1 MLTYSIQR
9 SKVMSTNIIEVR
21 NLAVEFKT
29 EEGLVKAV
37 KGISFNIPKGKTVG
51 LVGESGSGKSITS
64 LAIMQL
70 IGNPGKITQGEI
82 LFEGQDL
89 LKCSEK
95 KMRSIRGARISMIF
109 QEPMTSLNP
118 VLTVADQITETL
130 MLHQGLTKAQALD
143 KALDLL
149 KQVGIPRPEER
160 LYFYPHKFSGGQ
172 RQRIM
177 IAMAIACNPDVLI
190 CDEPTTALDV
200 TIQKQ
205 ILDLLAEIQ
214 QRTGMSLLF
223 ITHDLGVVA
232 DIADEVI
239 VMNKGEIVERGRS
252 KEIFEDPKHPYTKG
266 LLACRP
272 SLEGNPDRLP
282 VLSDFMT
289 AEGEEIT
296 TPVQSRVVAPASAR
310 EDKVLLEIRDLQTH
324 FPHTGGLL
332 GRVQSWTKAVDGVSF
347 QVKKGRTLGL
357 VGESGCGKTTLG
369 RTIMRLIEPTGG
381 KIIYD
386 GQDITTMDTRHL
398 MPIRKKMQI
407 IFQDPYASLN
417 PRMTIG
423 TILMEPMQIHNIG
436 DNNNQRREIA
446 AEMLKKVG
454 MNPSMMNRYPHEF
467 SGGQRQRI
475 SIARA
480 LMVRPDFIVC
490 DESVSALDVSI
501 QAQILNLLLD
511 LQDEMN
517 LTYIFISHDL
527 SVVKFIS
534 DEVAVMFG
542 GKIVEHNTAQSIYEN
557 PQHDYTK
564 KLLGAIPKGI
574 PKELVL

>member
-1 MLTYSIQR
+1 
-9 SKVMSTNIIEVR
+9 MSNTNIIEVR

-29 EEGLVKAV
+29 EDGIVQAV
-37 KGISFNIPKGKTVG
+37 KGISFNLPKGKTVG

-64 LAIMQL
+64 LAIMRL
-70 IGNPGKITQGEI
+70 IGNPGRVSSGEI

-89 LKCSEK
+89 LKVSEK
-95 KMRSIRGARISMIF
+95 KMREIRGARISMIF

-130 MLHQGLTKAQALD
+130 MLHQNLNKQQALD

-149 KQVGIPRPEER
+149 KQVGIPHAEER

-205 ILDLLAEIQ
+205 ILDLLADIQ
-214 QRTGMSLLF
+214 KRTHMSLLF

-239 VMNKGEIVERGRS
+239 VMNKGEIVERGVS
-252 KEIFEDPKHPYTKG
+252 KEIFDNPKHPYTKG

-272 SLEGNPDRLP
+272 SLDENPVRLP
-282 VLSDFMT
+282 VLSDFMSAT
-289 AEGEEIT
+289 GEEIT
-296 TPVQSRVVAPASAR
+296 PAARVYTPSKEIVR
-310 EDKVLLEIRDLQTH
+310 EDKLILEVNDLKTH
-324 FPHTGGLL
+324 FPHTGGVL
-332 GRVQSWTKAVDGVSF
+332 GRVQSYTKAVDGVSF
-347 QVKKGRTLGL
+347 KVKKGQTLGL

-369 RTIMRLIEPTGG
+369 RTLMRLIEPTDGQ
-381 KIIYD
+381 IIFD
-386 GQDITTMDTRHL
+386 GQDITKLDYSQMH
-398 MPIRKKMQI
+398 PIRKKMQI

-446 AEMLKKVG
+446 EEMLKKVG
-454 MNPSMMNRYPHEF
+454 MSPAMMNRYPHEF

-480 LMVRPDFIVC
+480 LMVRPEFIVC

-542 GKIVEHNTAQSIYEN
+542 GKIVEHNTAQAIYDA

-564 KLLGAIPKGI
+564 KLLSAIPKGI
-574 PKELVL
+574 PKELTV